1 MQGTPGRTPDLGSGP
16 VFRHLDAEERAE
28 LEGLMEPAYFD
39 AGQAIFREGGPE
51 ERLYVITAGTVEVH
65 KRGLRG
71 RRPHLA
77 AGGAPAGGPGR
88 GGRLSVIPAGTGAG
102 HRRVLR
108 GRRQHLATVGAPTVV
123 GEMGL
128 LTEPR
133 AAATVEAVTP
143 VEAHGIGRDRLLE
156 MLDDDSPAACKLVYE
171 IGRTLAERMAKTDDT
186 VAEVIVRLEDAR
198 PGTGEA
204 DVFRDR
210 LVRDWSF

>member
-1 MQGTPGRTPDLGSGP
+1 MRGTPGRTPDLGSVP

-65 KRGLRG
+65 K
-71 RRPHLA
+71 
-77 AGGAPAGGPGR
+77 
-88 GGRLSVIPAGTGAG
+88 
-102 HRRVLR
+102 RVLR

-156 MLDDDSPAACKLVYE
+156 MLDDDSPSACKLVYE
-171 IGRTLAERMAKTDDT
+171 IGRTLAERMAKTDET

>member
-1 MQGTPGRTPDLGSGP
+1 MQGTPDLGSVP

-39 AGQAIFREGGPE
+39 AGQALFREGGPE

-65 KRGLRG
+65 KRVLRG
-71 RRPHLA
+71 RRQQLATVGGA
-77 AGGAPAGGPGR
+77 AGGGGGGAAGER
-88 GGRLSVIPAGTGAG
+88 RCLVAAGTVEV

-143 VEAHGIGRDRLLE
+143 VEAHGLGRDRLLE

-198 PGTGEA
+198 PGTGDA
-204 DVFRDR
+204 DR
-210 LVRDWSF
+210 WA